1 MAQNPIVTRP
11 TPEAVRTFFR
21 EQRTQP
27 LADAAT
33 LLGWSLAQVEHRATA
48 DEVLMRGGLVPW
60 SHVAS
65 WLFEA
70 WTYEWVVL
78 TLGADAELLPVG
90 LRAVPVIWI
99 APAWVLH
106 GLNVQ
111 RQVEALPHRMVRPGT
126 LSEYL
131 TDFLARG
138 IDPHTVDL
146 LHGDQDF
153 MQAFDFPYG
162 EANA

>member
-1 MAQNPIVTRP
+1 MAENPIVAPP
-11 TPEAVRTFFR
+11 TPEALRTFFR

-27 LADAAT
+27 LADAAS
-33 LLGWSLAQVEHRATA
+33 LLGWSRAQVKHRATT
-48 DEVLMRGGLVPW
+48 DEVLMRGGFVPW

-65 WLFEA
+65 WLFET
-70 WTYEWVVL
+70 WTYAWVVL
-78 TLGADAELLPVG
+78 TLGPDAGALPVG

-99 APAWVLH
+99 APAWVIH

-111 RQVEALPHRMVRPGT
+111 RQVELLPHRTVRPST

-138 IDPHTVDL
+138 IDPDTVQFLSSDRE
-146 LHGDQDF
+146 F
-153 MQAFDFPYG
+153 MTAFDFPYG
-162 EANA
+162 WADA